1 MKIDGVAAVTGAGA
15 GLGLGIAKALAQRGV
30 DVLALVLEDAHVE
43 AVQKELADAS
53 GALEVSILDV
63 TRIGDFAFPD
73 DLQVLVN
80 NAGVRLS
87 SRPIEAIESDEWR
100 RTMDVNFFGMVDLT
114 RLALP
119 IMRHARRGVIC
130 NVSSGSLFAATPFL
144 GAYRA
149 SKAAISAFSE
159 TLRIE
164 VAPFGIRVVEIMPG
178 AVKTGMNVDS
188 ILNKIA
194 DTSGCPASKRPRSR
208 PPPSTTPGDGSR
220 TRSSTTLAPS
230 ATGATNAPRPHSNV
244 GGPPRTKSS
253 PTRSWPPSPAS
264 SRPSH
269 RSSRPAARPVAP
281 SWAGVERRTPA
292 KGVRSSLKSRIEG
305 ARAA

>member
-100 RTMDVNFFGMVDLT
+100 RTMDVNFFGMVDLI

-194 DTSGCPASKRPRSR
+194 DTSGCPAYLPMAQAQRALFEATEVTTATIDDAGRWIADAIFDDSGPQRYGSDERSQATLER
-208 PPPSTTPGDGSR
+208 WRTTSDEVIAHEV
-220 TRSSTTLAPS
+220 LATFASVIS
-230 ATGATNAPRPHSNV
+230 AES
-244 GGPPRTKSS
+244 
-253 PTRSWPPSPAS
+253 
-264 SRPSH
+264 
-269 RSSRPAARPVAP
+269 
-281 SWAGVERRTPA
+281 
-292 KGVRSSLKSRIEG
+292 
-305 ARAA
+305 